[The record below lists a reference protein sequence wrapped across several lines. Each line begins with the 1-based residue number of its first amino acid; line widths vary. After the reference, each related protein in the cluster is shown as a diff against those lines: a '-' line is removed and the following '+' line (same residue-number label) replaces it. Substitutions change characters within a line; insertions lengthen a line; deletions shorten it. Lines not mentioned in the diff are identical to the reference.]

1 MIWKTDENHPRLP
14 WGVAGADT
22 SGIVRQWEVAAHT
35 SPGAIPVTE
44 QMRPW
49 LSEPI
54 RGLTDFSGSSSA
66 IGQTRPWWLSEPT
79 QGLQICAAITDLI
92 HSGYT
97 EPTIPVNSLDQIQ
110 LRYEPSIPIDSFGR
124 IQVGHQFRGIIP
136 LSILPE
142 RSVRSSEIDVSELT
156 AAVAKLLSDKYRY
169 DVRGGRFECRSAT
182 SKSPSSKSEEAG
194 KAMHADEIKKTDAAD
209 SQFGTEVGKYPSR
222 RGAIAPTTEALI
234 KAGVHLVL
242 RDNYYSRVESRFA
255 AQMIDF
261 ANEQGLWGPDDALVA
276 NSGSAKAVAKAVL
289 WAVKL
294 LE

>member
-54 RGLTDFSGSSSA
+54 RGLTDFSGSSAA
-66 IGQTRPWWLSEPT
+66 IEQTRPSWLSEPT

-110 LRYEPSIPIDSFGR
+110 LRYEPSIPVDSFGR
-124 IQVGHQFRGIIP
+124 IQRAREAIRQAF
-136 LSILPE
+136 SE
-142 RSVRSSEIDVSELT
+142 RPMLT
-156 AAVAKLLSDKYRY
+156 APQIIEHDDEENVASHTRE
-169 DVRGGRFECRSAT
+169 G
-182 SKSPSSKSEEAG
+182 
-194 KAMHADEIKKTDAAD
+194 
-209 SQFGTEVGKYPSR
+209 
-222 RGAIAPTTEALI
+222 
-234 KAGVHLVL
+234 
-242 RDNYYSRVESRFA
+242 
-255 AQMIDF
+255 
-261 ANEQGLWGPDDALVA
+261 
-276 NSGSAKAVAKAVL
+276 
-289 WAVKL
+289 
-294 LE
+294 

>member
-79 QGLQICAAITDLI
+79 QGLQICAAMGGDLTDLI

-110 LRYEPSIPIDSFGR
+110 LRYEPSIPVDSFAR
-124 IQVGHQFRGIIP
+124 IQVGHQFRRVTP
-136 LSILPE
+136 VSILPE

-156 AAVAKLLSDKYRY
+156 ATVAKLLSDKYRY
-169 DVRGGRFECRSAT
+169 DVRGGRFECRSA
-182 SKSPSSKSEEAG
+182 
-194 KAMHADEIKKTDAAD
+194 I
-209 SQFGTEVGKYPSR
+209 GTEVGKYPSR